1 MTASIT
7 IRIREHLHRRGPAT
21 AGAVAEAIP
30 ELAECGG
37 EKRALLLMRLDPNLE
52 PASGSRWATQ
62 GSGLSDTQLVKE
74 TAQKYFKSIA
84 RPGAPLS
91 SAVKYVCEETGL
103 APPEVREQ
111 LAEYYT
117 VHGPNIFNRPK
128 RQEDK

>member
-37 EKRALLLMRLDPNLE
+37 EKRALLLMRLDPHLE
-52 PASGSRWATQ
+52 LASGSRWATR
-62 GSGLSDTQLVKE
+62 GSGLTDEQTVRKAAE
-74 TAQKYFKSIA
+74 TYFVSLG
-84 RPGAPLS
+84 RPGAPLTS
-91 SAVKYVCEETGL
+91 TVMEISRSTQVDASK
-103 APPEVREQ
+103 VREI
-111 LAEYYT
+111 LSEIYV